1 MRDKAARKLLVQRR
15 NAARAQV
22 EARKPTLAEEV
33 LGEREF
39 ASRAQHLED
48 ARMTGE
54 LGRLLARHRRRE
66 RALLVQ
72 WREMLPGLV
81 QQAVML
87 DHWSGLPTD
96 ELRVKEQG
104 LQRHVGKCKGVAQQ
118 RDALWRA
125 AGADVDMHA
134 AIMGD
139 VTQFL
144 VFVTRERDLVAE
156 RLGALRA
163 ELEAMGDDGQWLA
176 KRAEAERLRRYA
188 ESGVLEAAEAAPAQ
202 RNHVQADAAGQG
214 KTGQGKCVLGSFAA
228 LREQLMVNRLKSGL
242 LVLEREGAELVEY
255 LHLRQQAHL
264 QQAQQTHRHV
274 RDRTIL
280 LAHGPGS
287 EEEGEQR
294 AHRDREES
302 GWAEEAEAL
311 LGGMSVAEAREQKL
325 HAVERDQRAARDEQ
339 KTVLRTS
346 ESARSRADEWR
357 GSLRQVARKTSIE
370 PHDSRR
376 EVNTKTEGAGG
387 PSVTGAI
394 GHVTTMPRSPSNGS
408 TRGDGGGGAR
418 VGRAGVGGLGA
429 GRVVGGEAL
438 MRELGLIPLE
448 ELRQRC
454 DAAGRRGD
462 SLERD
467 GAGEALRS
475 GGRRLQQVLRERVA
489 GLDKEELEKLV
500 SFSGLH
506 SFVPHEVVAVRRKD
520 GALALATVVRELPG
534 GLVELTL
541 LSEAARQPQV
551 CVYVYIYTDLC
562 VKHVRTT
569 SVFPSLSLCL
579 ALSHYPSDSLPQDQQ
594 SIPSMAAHHHQSI
607 AGPTHEAANG
617 FQGRGCSRGVGAD
630 RAARPPSSL
639 DKSDRGLDYQWR
651 RGSVRD
657 GGACP
662 VGGKGCCHQVRERR
676 GRRAGCGATAQSGAG
691 VPRGQVRRRHR
702 GWRPRS
708 AASRPACAGT
718 W

>member
-87 DHWSGLPTD
+87 DHWSGLPTE
-96 ELRVKEQG
+96 ELRVKEQE

-144 VFVTRERDLVAE
+144 VFVTRERDLVDE

-163 ELEAMGDDGQWLA
+163 ELEDMGDDGQWLA

-475 GGRRLQQVLRERVA
+475 GGRRLQQVLRERAA

-562 VKHVRTT
+562 VKHDRTT

-579 ALSHYPSDSLPQDQQ
+579 ALSHYPSDSLPQD
-594 SIPSMAAHHHQSI
+594 
-607 AGPTHEAANG
+607 
-617 FQGRGCSRGVGAD
+617 
-630 RAARPPSSL
+630 
-639 DKSDRGLDYQWR
+639 
-651 RGSVRD
+651 
-657 GGACP
+657 
-662 VGGKGCCHQVRERR
+662 
-676 GRRAGCGATAQSGAG
+676 
-691 VPRGQVRRRHR
+691 
-702 GWRPRS
+702 
-708 AASRPACAGT
+708 
-718 W
+718 

>member
-1 MRDKAARKLLVQRR
+1 
-15 NAARAQV
+15 
-22 EARKPTLAEEV
+22 
-33 LGEREF
+33 
-39 ASRAQHLED
+39 
-48 ARMTGE
+48 
-54 LGRLLARHRRRE
+54 
-66 RALLVQ
+66 
-72 WREMLPGLV
+72 
-81 QQAVML
+81 
-87 DHWSGLPTD
+87 
-96 ELRVKEQG
+96 
-104 LQRHVGKCKGVAQQ
+104 
-118 RDALWRA
+118 
-125 AGADVDMHA
+125 
-134 AIMGD
+134 
-139 VTQFL
+139 
-144 VFVTRERDLVAE
+144 
-156 RLGALRA
+156 
-163 ELEAMGDDGQWLA
+163 
-176 KRAEAERLRRYA
+176 
-188 ESGVLEAAEAAPAQ
+188 
-202 RNHVQADAAGQG
+202 
-214 KTGQGKCVLGSFAA
+214 
-228 LREQLMVNRLKSGL
+228 
-242 LVLEREGAELVEY
+242 
-255 LHLRQQAHL
+255 
-264 QQAQQTHRHV
+264 
-274 RDRTIL
+274 
-280 LAHGPGS
+280 
-287 EEEGEQR
+287 
-294 AHRDREES
+294 
-302 GWAEEAEAL
+302 
-311 LGGMSVAEAREQKL
+311 
-325 HAVERDQRAARDEQ
+325 
-339 KTVLRTS
+339 
-346 ESARSRADEWR
+346 
-357 GSLRQVARKTSIE
+357 
-370 PHDSRR
+370 
-376 EVNTKTEGAGG
+376 
-387 PSVTGAI
+387 
-394 GHVTTMPRSPSNGS
+394 
-408 TRGDGGGGAR
+408 
-418 VGRAGVGGLGA
+418 
-429 GRVVGGEAL
+429 

-562 VKHVRTT
+562 VKHDRTT

-594 SIPSMAAHHHQSI
+594 SIPSMAAHNHQSI

-662 VGGKGCCHQVRERR
+662 LGGKGCCHQVRERR

>member
-325 HAVERDQRAARDEQ
+325 HAVERDQRAAKDEQ

-551 CVYVYIYTDLC
+551 CVYVYISTDLC
-562 VKHVRTT
+562 VKHDRTT

-662 VGGKGCCHQVRERR
+662 LGGKGCCHQVRERR

>member
-144 VFVTRERDLVAE
+144 VFVTRERDLVDE
-156 RLGALRA
+156 RLVALRA

-562 VKHVRTT
+562 VKHDRTT

-579 ALSHYPSDSLPQDQQ
+579 ALSHYPSDSLPQD
-594 SIPSMAAHHHQSI
+594 
-607 AGPTHEAANG
+607 
-617 FQGRGCSRGVGAD
+617 
-630 RAARPPSSL
+630 
-639 DKSDRGLDYQWR
+639 
-651 RGSVRD
+651 
-657 GGACP
+657 
-662 VGGKGCCHQVRERR
+662 
-676 GRRAGCGATAQSGAG
+676 
-691 VPRGQVRRRHR
+691 
-702 GWRPRS
+702 
-708 AASRPACAGT
+708 
-718 W
+718 

>member
-1 MRDKAARKLLVQRR
+1 MALSLRAQERRQVLKQAEIDARLRADVEQTVRDKAARKLLVQRR

-33 LGEREF
+33 LSEREF

-96 ELRVKEQG
+96 ELRVKEQE

-144 VFVTRERDLVAE
+144 VFVTRERDLVDE
-156 RLGALRA
+156 RLEALRA
-163 ELEAMGDDGQWLA
+163 ELEAVGDDGQWLG
-176 KRAEAERLRRYA
+176 KRTEAERLRRYA
-188 ESGVLEAAEAAPAQ
+188 ESGVLEAAQAVPAQ
-202 RNHVQADAAGQG
+202 RNNERADA
-214 KTGQGKCVLGSFAA
+214 TGEGKCVLGSFAA
-228 LREQLMVNRLKSGL
+228 LREQLTVNRLKSGL
-242 LVLEREGAELVEY
+242 MVLEREGAELVEY

-280 LAHGPGS
+280 LEPLSLPAPAEPTPAAPSESYPARLRTDDTDRDTNKTHGPGS
-287 EEEGEQR
+287 EEEDGQR
-294 AHRDREES
+294 AARDREES

-311 LGGMSVAEAREQKL
+311 LGGLSVAEAREQKL
-325 HAVERDQRAARDEQ
+325 HALERDQRAARDEQ
-339 KTVLRTS
+339 EKVSRTS
-346 ESARSRADEWR
+346 EAARSRADEWR

-370 PHDSRR
+370 PHDSRHA
-376 EVNTKTEGAGG
+376 VNTKTEGAGG
-387 PSVTGAI
+387 TSVTGAI
-394 GHVTTMPRSPSNGS
+394 GHVTTMPRSPSGGG
-408 TRGDGGGGAR
+408 THGDGGGGGR
-418 VGRAGVGGLGA
+418 VGRVGVGGLGA

-448 ELRQRC
+448 ELQQRC
-454 DAAGRRGD
+454 DAAGRGGD

-467 GAGEALRS
+467 GAGKALRS
-475 GGRRLQQVLRERVA
+475 GGRRLQQIWRERVA

-541 LSEAARQPQV
+541 LSEAASQPQV
-551 CVYVYIYTDLC
+551 CVFIYIYTDLC
-562 VKHVRTT
+562 VEHDRTP
-569 SVFPSLSLCL
+569 SVFARLSLSL
-579 ALSHYPSDSLPQDQQ
+579 ALSHYPSDSLPQDFNKDHHP
-594 SIPSMAAHHHQSI
+594 ITSMAAHNHQSI
-607 AGPTHEAANG
+607 AGPTREAANG
-617 FQGRGCSRGVGAD
+617 F
-630 RAARPPSSL
+630 
-639 DKSDRGLDYQWR
+639 
-651 RGSVRD
+651 
-657 GGACP
+657 
-662 VGGKGCCHQVRERR
+662 
-676 GRRAGCGATAQSGAG
+676 
-691 VPRGQVRRRHR
+691 
-702 GWRPRS
+702 
-708 AASRPACAGT
+708 
-718 W
+718 